1 MSAVSRI
8 IRHAPPLADLLLD
21 GMAGATPSSGLTDRL
36 WLGTCRA
43 LEAASATHTRLRSK
57 RRDEELLRAMT
68 SSGGKVGNYGHLLYE
83 HAVQSAKKKERIR
96 EEKR

>member
-1 MSAVSRI
+1 M
-8 IRHAPPLADLLLD
+8 
-21 GMAGATPSSGLTDRL
+21 
-36 WLGTCRA
+36 C
-43 LEAASATHTRLRSK
+43 SK
-57 RRDEELLRAMT
+57 RRDEELLRAMS

>member
-1 MSAVSRI
+1 MHR
-8 IRHAPPLADLLLD
+8 RAPISCWIDGGGNPLVLTVRSVCGLGL
-21 GMAGATPSSGLTDRL
+21 AGLSSKRD
-36 WLGTCRA
+36 
-43 LEAASATHTRLRSK
+43 SRLRSK

>member
-1 MSAVSRI
+1 MHRRSPISCWMDGGGNPL
-8 IRHAPPLADLLLD
+8 IR
-21 GMAGATPSSGLTDRL
+21 TDRSVVAWDL
-36 WLGTCRA
+36 PGSR
-43 LEAASATHTRLRSK
+43 ASATHSRLRSK